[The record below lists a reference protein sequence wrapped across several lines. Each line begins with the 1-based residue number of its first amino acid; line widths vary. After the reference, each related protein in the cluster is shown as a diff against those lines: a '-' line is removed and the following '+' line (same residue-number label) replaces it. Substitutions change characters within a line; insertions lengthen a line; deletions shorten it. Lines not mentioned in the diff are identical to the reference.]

1 MSRRTSSNARAEG
14 SANSSLS
21 VRSADEIWSTHWVMV
36 LVTAPPFSDAHN
48 LTPPPD
54 TIRATTNACST
65 VKLWAADL
73 QHLDLFKTADA
84 QRASGH

>member
-1 MSRRTSSNARAEG
+1 MCTPGALAPALRREDAADRRMSRRN
-14 SANSSLS
+14 
-21 VRSADEIWSTHWVMV
+21 HWVMV

-65 VKLWAADL
+65 VTLWAADL